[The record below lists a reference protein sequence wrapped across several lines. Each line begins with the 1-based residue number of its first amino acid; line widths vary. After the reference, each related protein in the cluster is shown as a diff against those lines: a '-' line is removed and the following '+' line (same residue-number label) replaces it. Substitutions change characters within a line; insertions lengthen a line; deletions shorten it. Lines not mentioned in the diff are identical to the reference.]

1 MIFKRKNSEEMLR
14 NEWFCQHQATL
25 ETAPLQD
32 GRSSITV
39 LDWSRPDSSMYAVRY
54 VFSGSTLFVTGD
66 LGSAVFKL
74 TERAA
79 LSSLAHYSISY
90 FHEKLAC
97 CDSDDMGVDFDADS
111 ACASI
116 KSTLSEQLE
125 GEEESDAEL
134 EDLITR
140 LCAAAEGCQTK
151 TGWSHELVRFYD
163 ELSSFDSDW
172 YEWLPCCG
180 DTYSH
185 RLQAYLI
192 GLQMA
197 DAQLNATHKEQKRAA
212 G

>member
-1 MIFKRKNSEEMLR
+1 MIVKSNTSDEMIR
-14 NEWFCQHQATL
+14 SEWFRHHQATI
-25 ETAPLQD
+25 ETAPLRD

-39 LDWSRPDSSMYAVRY
+39 LDWSRPGSNMYAVRY

-74 TERAA
+74 TERAS
-79 LSSLAHYSISY
+79 LSSLAHYNMSY

-116 KSTLSEQLE
+116 KRTLSEHLE

-134 EDLITR
+134 ECLITR

-151 TGWSHELVRFYD
+151 TGWSHELVRYTD
-163 ELSSFDSDW
+163 ELSALDSDW

-180 DTYSH
+180 DTYSC
-185 RLQAYLI
+185 RLLAYLI
-192 GLQMA
+192 GLKMA
-197 DAQLNATHKEQKRAA
+197 DAQLNGTETDLAKAA